1 MKKILLIEDD
11 KFIID
16 IYSTKFKEEGFEVE
30 VAINGEKALQKTKEK
45 PDLILLDIVLPG
57 LDGWGIL
64 REIKKNEETKS
75 IPVVVLSNLSQKS
88 EVEKSFKMGAVKYLI
103 KSNYTPSQVV
113 KEVKECLKK

>member
-88 EVEKSFKMGAVKYLI
+88 EVEKSFQMGAVKYLI

-113 KEVKECLKK
+113 EEVKECLKK